1 MKQIIISQLIKV
13 LMSTFTK
20 ELLEEFAKNTILF
33 IEQYVKGTASK
44 IDDAIVLPICESLK
58 RTLGIDGD

>member
-1 MKQIIISQLIKV
+1 MKQLIISQLIKV

-58 RTLGIDGD
+58 RTLNIKD

>member
-58 RTLGIDGD
+58 RTLGIDRD